1 MPALAVAGSPRFAVR
16 MPMPFARWLA
26 ALLPAFA
33 VLVAAGAAPQEPG
46 RDPAQLRRAQQ
57 VAAVGPEHQR
67 LARLVG
73 DWDVAWTNEGRDGHA
88 RDARGTAAGKLVLGG
103 RYVQIDSTLQVQGAT
118 LHTMQLFGFDALHQQ
133 YTSSWRDDL
142 STWAVDCAGPPPKE
156 QPDLLELS
164 GMLRDV
170 HDPTGRAFRLRLDL
184 RQEGVVLVE
193 LQDTLDGRDH
203 VLQRQRWTRR

>member
-1 MPALAVAGSPRFAVR
+1 
-16 MPMPFARWLA
+16 MPMPSVPWVA
-26 ALLPAFA
+26 ALLGAFVVA
-33 VLVAAGAAPQEPG
+33 VAVGSRPQEPG

-57 VAAVGPEHQR
+57 LASVGSEHQR
-67 LARLVG
+67 LAKLVG
-73 DWDVAWTNEGRDGHA
+73 DWDVAWTNEGRDGQA
-88 RDARGTAAGKLVLGG
+88 RDARGTASGKLVLGG
-103 RYVQIDSTLQVQGAT
+103 RYVQVDCKLQVQGAT
-118 LHTMQLFGFDALHQQ
+118 LSTMQLFGFDALHQQ

-164 GMLRDV
+164 GLLCDV

-203 VLQRQRWTRR
+203 VLQRQHWTRR

>member
-1 MPALAVAGSPRFAVR
+1 
-16 MPMPFARWLA
+16 MPMPSAPWIA
-26 ALLPAFA
+26 A
-33 VLVAAGAAPQEPG
+33 VLGSFVVAVALGAPPQEPG

-67 LARLVG
+67 LAKLVG
-73 DWDVAWTNEGRDGHA
+73 DWDVAWTNEGRDGQA
-88 RDARGTAAGKLVLGG
+88 RDARGTATGKLVLGG
-103 RYVQIDSTLQVQGAT
+103 RYVQLDCKLQVQGT
-118 LHTMQLFGFDALHQQ
+118 WLHGMQLFGFDALRQQ

-164 GMLRDV
+164 GMLSDV
-170 HDPTGRAFRLRLDL
+170 HDPIGRAFRLRLDL
-184 RQEGVVLVE
+184 RQDGVVLVE
-193 LQDTLDGRDH
+193 LQDTLEGRDH